1 MKWMQEQSKY
11 ENVAYV
17 ALWGLLFTAPLLTLY
32 LRTTSD
38 SNLTFNWQEVWMVWR
53 HFWVYL
59 LIFLVH
65 NFVLAPLLVYRQK
78 RWLYVVLTACMIG
91 AFTLYQCSQQPER
104 KFRGERMEMTGDKM
118 EMPGERQGHEPPP
131 HLEEHDGEFAEPQ
144 DRPQGMPQ
152 DRPHPEFRK
161 HRPNEPH
168 PIRSERDIVAIVIVI
183 LMCGMN
189 LGVKLY
195 FKSRNDQKKLRQL
208 EKENLQQQLEYLKYQ
223 INPHFFMNTLNNIHA
238 LVDIDPEKAKDTI
251 LELSKMMRFVL
262 YEGDK
267 EGVPLSRE
275 FEFIRHYIQLT
286 KLRYTDKVKIS
297 VNLPT
302 EAPDK
307 TVPPLMLISF
317 IENAFK
323 HGISYQHESFID
335 IKVSISNDRLHF
347 TCRNSKADKAAIERE
362 QSDACIDSAEREQAR
377 PEVKPN
383 EEKGGVGLQ
392 NVKQRLNLL
401 YDNNY
406 TLKIQDES
414 DVYSVDLTIPL

>member
-1 MKWMQEQSKY
+1 MLYTAMMA
-11 ENVAYV
+11 VI
-17 ALWGLLFTAPLLTLY
+17 FTCFIT
-32 LRTTSD
+32 
-38 SNLTFNWQEVWMVWR
+38 
-53 HFWVYL
+53 
-59 LIFLVH
+59 
-65 NFVLAPLLVYRQK
+65 
-78 RWLYVVLTACMIG
+78 
-91 AFTLYQCSQQPER
+91 YQCTHRPQPR
-104 KFRGERMEMTGDKM
+104 RFGPPPMEMRM
-118 EMPGERQGHEPPP
+118 RMHNPHRPPR
-131 HLEEHDGEFAEPQ
+131 DFK
-144 DRPQGMPQ
+144 
-152 DRPHPEFRK
+152 RPHQVPAVFIGQ
-161 HRPNEPH
+161 H
-168 PIRSERDIVAIVIVI
+168 DIVAVVI
-183 LMCGMN
+183 LVLMFGMN
-189 LGVKLY
+189 IGIKLF
-195 FKSRNDQKKLRQL
+195 FKNRYDQKKLESLQKKNL
-208 EKENLQQQLEYLKYQ
+208 EQQLEYLKYQ

-238 LVDIDPEKAKDTI
+238 LVDIDPEKAKGTI

-267 EGVPLSRE
+267 KGVPLSKE
-275 FEFIRHYIQLT
+275 FEFIRTYIQLM